1 MRFFVTII
9 AICISSLAM
18 TQVCNSKLS
27 GTIDDFHDGSKI
39 TGASLY
45 IESLKVFAVTDLDGN
60 FQFVNLCDGNYKI
73 TVSHIACDTK
83 NLQIEVQGNTVHNI
97 NLEHH
102 IEELE
107 EIRVKG
113 SSVKTQTNTSQ
124 ETVLKSDEL
133 EAFSSGSLGDALKQ
147 VSGVSSLNTGNT
159 IVKPVINGLHSSRI
173 IVMTN
178 GVRLQDQDWGIEHAP
193 NIDINSAESISIIKG
208 SGALAFGGD
217 AIGGVV
223 VMNPQ
228 RIFIKDSLFGKTIAS
243 AQTNGRGYSL
253 SSKLTKTFLKGWYV
267 SGQGTLKRYG
277 DFKAP
282 DYSLTNTGLNFKSFS
297 INTGYQTFEQGFNV
311 FYSFLNNEIA
321 ILRSSHIGNID
332 DLVIA
337 INNQQPQVVEP
348 FSYDINS
355 PKQDVTHQV
364 LKVEFY
370 KRFKKFG
377 RLQIQ
382 YDFQNNQRLEYDVR
396 VGDDRDNAA
405 LDLTLKTHSIKTNL
419 KLDSNI
425 GNTYEI
431 GLAVNYQNNF
441 ANPNTGV
448 RRLIPDY
455 DKYDLGIYGISEF
468 KINDKWIIDFG
479 ARYDFNRFDAKKFYQ
494 TSRWEERG
502 YDIDFSDFVI
512 EDLGTQLLTNPQFDY
527 HNLSASTGL
536 TFEIN
541 EHHAILFNYS
551 LSNRAP
557 NPSELFSDGLHH
569 SAARIELGDL
579 RVDQETSNRFAFS
592 FLFSSEKLTFNLET
606 FYNHINDFIYIEP
619 TGTEQTIRGAFP
631 VWSYKQTNA
640 SLIGLD
646 VSLDYEI
653 SNHWSFRNRS
663 SLLKGYDL
671 DLDRPLI
678 DMPSNNTM
686 NSLNYNNENWLNFNA
701 KLQSELVLRQN
712 EFPDN
717 NFETFIPT
725 TNETVWVDIS
735 TPPPTYHLLHFNS
748 DITLSITDQ
757 TEMNIGVSVQNL
769 LNVSYRNYLNRLRYF
784 ADDLGRNIQ
793 LQIQLNY

>member
-1 MRFFVTII
+1 MKFFVTVV
-9 AICISSLAM
+9 AMCFSLLVVA
-18 TQVCNSKLS
+18 QKCNSKLS

-39 TGASLY
+39 VGASLY
-45 IESLKVFAVTDLDGN
+45 IESHNTYAVTNLDGD
-60 FQFVNLCDGNYKI
+60 FQFINLCDGIYKI

-83 NLQIEVQGNTVHNI
+83 FLQIDVKGNTTFNI

-102 IEELE
+102 VEELE
-107 EIRVKG
+107 EIRIDGLAVKM
-113 SSVKTQTNTSQ
+113 QANTSQ
-124 ETVLKSDEL
+124 ETVLKSNDL

-223 VMNPQ
+223 IMNPQ
-228 RIFIKDSLFGKTIAS
+228 RIFLKDSLFGKTITS
-243 AQTNGRGYSL
+243 AQTNGIGYSL
-253 SSKLTKTFLKGWYV
+253 SSKLTKTYTKGWYV

-277 DFKAP
+277 DFEAP
-282 DYSLTNTGLNFKSFS
+282 DYSLTNTGLDSKSFS
-297 INTGYQTFEQGFNV
+297 INAGYQTFEQGFNV
-311 FYSFLNNEIA
+311 FYSFLNNEIG
-321 ILRSSHIGNID
+321 ILRSSHIGNIE
-332 DLVIA
+332 DLVTA
-337 INNQQPQVVEP
+337 INNQQPQVVDG

-355 PKQDVTHQV
+355 PRQDVTHQV
-364 LKVEFY
+364 FKVEFY

-377 RLQIQ
+377 RFNMQ
-382 YDFQNNQRLEYDVR
+382 YDFQNNQRLEYDLR
-396 VGDDRDNAA
+396 VGDDRNKPA

-431 GLAVNYQNNF
+431 GLSANYQNNF

-455 DKYDLGIYGISEF
+455 DKFDFGIYAISDF
-468 KINDKWIIDFG
+468 KINDKLRIDFG
-479 ARYDFNRFDAKKFYQ
+479 ARYDFNRYDAKKFYQ
-494 TSRWEERG
+494 TSRWQEQG
-502 YDIDFSDFVI
+502 YDIDFNDFVI
-512 EDLGTQLLTNPQFDY
+512 EDLGTQLLTNPTFDY
-527 HNLSASTGL
+527 HNFSASAGT
-536 TFEIN
+536 TYDIN
-541 EHHAILFNYS
+541 ERHALLFNYS

-579 RVDQETSNRFAFS
+579 RINQETSNRFAFS
-592 FLFSSEKLTFNLET
+592 YLFSSEKMRFNFEA
-606 FYNHINDFIYIEP
+606 FYNHVNDFIYVEP
-619 TGTEQTIRGAFP
+619 TGTQQTIRGAFP

-640 SLIGLD
+640 SLVGLD
-646 VSLDYEI
+646 VSIDYVI

-686 NSLNYNNENWLNFNA
+686 NSLKYNNEQWLNFNA
-701 KLQSELVLRQN
+701 ELQSELVFRQN

-717 NFETFIPT
+717 NFEAFIPT
-725 TNETVWVDIS
+725 TNQTVLVDIS

-748 DITLSITDQ
+748 DVTFGLSDQ
-757 TEMNIGVSVQNL
+757 ADLNVGISIQNL

-784 ADDLGRNIQ
+784 ADDLGRNIMLQ
-793 LQIQLNY
+793 LKINY